1 MNGSEPHPS
10 EEQMPPEY
18 DEYGDVP
25 GSADTSD
32 VDEREDQDES
42 PLG

>member
-1 MNGSEPHPS
+1 MNGSEPQPS
-10 EEQMPPEY
+10 EDQTPLEY
-18 DEYGDVP
+18 DEYSDVP